1 MALKGRGDPGRA
13 YSPARKALSRS
24 GIGLCRSPRRGLST
38 SFQGKSTTRPAAKMG
53 ARAGPASKGSS
64 ANMKVV
70 VRVRP
75 LSKRELEN
83 NARYCTVLHVSFFV
97 TIMLL

>member
-1 MALKGRGDPGRA
+1 MAFKGRDPGRA
-13 YSPARKALSRS
+13 FSPARKALSRS

-38 SFQGKSTTRPAAKMG
+38 SFQGKPTPSARPGARPAPRMG
-53 ARAGPASKGSS
+53 GASKGAS

-70 VRVRP
+70 IRVRP

-83 NARYCTVLHVSFFV
+83 NSRYCNYEFV
-97 TIMLL
+97 MCHTF